1 MFLLTSTSKSGILE
15 DPKRKIT
22 PMARFRATI
31 VYTFD
36 TEYEVEAGSYEEAE
50 ARALEE
56 ATEWKS
62 EMADIITLQVRSG
75 KNMLSE

>member
-1 MFLLTSTSKSGILE
+1 
-15 DPKRKIT
+15 
-22 PMARFRATI
+22 MARFRATV

-56 ATEWKS
+56 ATEWKPYSS
-62 EMADIITLQVRSG
+62 EKGYTHDWYQVEVEVYHEDG
-75 KNMLSE
+75 ELDDE